1 MTAAAPLSERVTT
14 LLTTFGLATAA
25 QECVSRL
32 TRADHAAALPV
43 LHEILDLER
52 NARQH
57 RRIDRLR
64 RASRLPPGKTFGT
77 LDATRFPAALM
88 TRLHELAAGEFVD
101 TATNVLAFGLPG
113 VGKSHAM
120 AALGQ
125 ALVQA
130 GHAVLFVPAYAL
142 VQDLLAAKRA
152 LELPRALRKLDLFE
166 VVILDD
172 LGYVQQSPEEAEVLF
187 TLIAERYERR
197 SLVVTSNLVFSQWD
211 RIFKDQMAT
220 AAAIDRLVHHAAIL
234 EFDVASYR
242 TDQARRESL
251 PAAAPRP
258 RGRPP
263 VSVLKRKRMR

>member
-1 MTAAAPLSERVTT
+1 
-14 LLTTFGLATAA
+14 
-25 QECVSRL
+25 
-32 TRADHAAALPV
+32 
-43 LHEILDLER
+43 
-52 NARQH
+52 
-57 RRIDRLR
+57 
-64 RASRLPPGKTFGT
+64 
-77 LDATRFPAALM
+77 
-88 TRLHELAAGEFVD
+88 
-101 TATNVLAFGLPG
+101 
-113 VGKSHAM
+113 M

-125 ALVQA
+125 ALIQA

-197 SLVVTSNLVFSQWD
+197 SLVVTSNLMLRRWD

-251 PAAAPRP
+251 PAAPPRL